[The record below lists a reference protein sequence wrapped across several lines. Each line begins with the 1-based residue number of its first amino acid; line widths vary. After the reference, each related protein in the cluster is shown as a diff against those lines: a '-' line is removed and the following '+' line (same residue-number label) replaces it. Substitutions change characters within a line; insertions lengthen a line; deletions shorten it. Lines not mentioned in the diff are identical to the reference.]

1 MEKQKYE
8 TPQIEVLEI
17 EVEQGF
23 AQSQQEP
30 SEWEELSLYGY

>member
-8 TPQIEVLEI
+8 TPQVEVLEI

-23 AQSQQEP
+23 AQSQQQAP
-30 SEWEELSLYGY
+30 SPWEDM